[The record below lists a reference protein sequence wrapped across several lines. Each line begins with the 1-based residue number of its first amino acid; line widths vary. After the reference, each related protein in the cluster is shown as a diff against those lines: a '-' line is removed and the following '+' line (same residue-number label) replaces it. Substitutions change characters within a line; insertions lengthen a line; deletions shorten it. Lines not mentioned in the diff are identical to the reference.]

1 MGFRLV
7 IGTASLCVSLW
18 AGPPVFA
25 QSQVA
30 IHPIKGYL
38 VLNDTTYRLDGATLP
53 HPDALCQSDSG
64 NWRCGETAWTA
75 LQEHATSGRVDCR
88 PLISLSAS
96 MSTTDTLPAECT
108 VNGASL
114 NAWLVRYGWALIDDS
129 PAAPF
134 QEEETLAQQEAI
146 GIWRDGFMPP
156 RKWRAAASSE
166 CNVCTARHESIVR
179 SKETRQ
185 QTSANENAD

>member
-18 AGPPVFA
+18 TGPPVFA

-30 IHPIKGYL
+30 IHPTKGYL

-64 NWRCGETAWTA
+64 NWRCGEAAWQA
-75 LQEHATSGRVDCR
+75 LSGRVARGAIECVA
-88 PLISLSAS
+88 LVSLSAS
-96 MSTTDTLPAECT
+96 ASTANGLPAECALD
-108 VNGASL
+108 GESL
-114 NAWLVRYGWALIDDS
+114 NTWLVRYGWALTDDS

-146 GIWRDGFMPP
+146 GIWRDGFVPP
-156 RKWRAAASSE
+156 DNWRASGTSD
-166 CNVCTARHESIVR
+166 CDVCSARHESIVR
-179 SKETRQ
+179 ARERLQ
-185 QTSANENAD
+185 QNAGGTNTD